1 MNANG
6 LEFWGAVIAMA
17 VITYL
22 TRSLP
27 FMLSERSRLLRHLSR
42 EGSALAALGPSLLA
56 GIAAAVIVP
65 DLLGAGDN
73 AAQIAPY
80 VGGLVVTGVA
90 ARLVSNTGVAV
101 LLGMAGYGILLAL
114 AG

>member
-1 MNANG
+1 MNTNG

-22 TRSLP
+22 TRALP
-27 FMLSERSRLLRHLSR
+27 FMLSERSRLLRRLSR
-42 EGSALAALGPSLLA
+42 EGSALSALGPSLLA

-65 DLLGAGDN
+65 DLLGAADD
-73 AAQIAPY
+73 AARIVSY
-80 VGGLVVTGVA
+80 VGGLAVTGVA

-101 LLGMAGYGILLAL
+101 LLGMGGYGILLAL
-114 AG
+114 AA